1 MIAYNNIL
9 SINPIE
15 RDFLL
20 MIADERF
27 PSKISIDGY
36 NRLIS
41 DAIERNTQE
50 ASAEAMLLNAI
61 LESKKITDGI
71 VPNLLATQIDIDRAQ
86 ESCHVSH

>member
-1 MIAYNNIL
+1 MIAYKNTL
-9 SINPIE
+9 SINPNE

-20 MIADERF
+20 MIADEHF
-27 PSKISIDGY
+27 PSKISVEGY
-36 NRLIS
+36 NRLIN

-71 VPNLLATQIDIDRAQ
+71 VPNLLATQTDIDYAQ
-86 ESCHVSH
+86 EKCYVSH